1 MRRKEGYEAREAYKV
16 QEGIGAE
23 SVIRG
28 EENVGRQISRDV
40 RIHGCGSIER
50 QDEIQKRTESKRKD
64 LKTVQPWSIRK
75 CLLAV
80 VLMIAAL
87 AVLSSCGK
95 SDEKTIKVGASPAP
109 HAEILKEVQT
119 ILEEKGYKLEIIEIN
134 DYVQPNLSLDAGD
147 LDANYFQ
154 HKPYLDTFNQ
164 EKGTKIVPV
173 VAVHFEPLG
182 IYAGTKNSLNDL
194 AKGDKVAVPNDTT
207 NEARALQLLQAQG
220 LILLKEGV
228 GLTASKRDII
238 DNPMNL
244 EIVELEAAV
253 IPGVLGEFAVAVING
268 NFALGAGLSEDKVIV
283 SEDSGS
289 EAARTFA
296 NILAVRAGDENSEK
310 AKVLAEALRS
320 EKIKEFI
327 TSRFKGVVQF
337 VD

>member
-1 MRRKEGYEAREAYKV
+1 MQKQANDKENYRENCT
-16 QEGIGAE
+16 
-23 SVIRG
+23 ST
-28 EENVGRQISRDV
+28 GRI
-40 RIHGCGSIER
+40 
-50 QDEIQKRTESKRKD
+50 
-64 LKTVQPWSIRK
+64 WSIRK
-75 CLLAV
+75 C
-80 VLMIAAL
+80 IAAVAMMIVVFTML
-87 AVLSSCGK
+87 TGCGN

-109 HAEILKEVQT
+109 HAEILKEARKL
-119 ILEEKGYKLEIIEIN
+119 LEEKGYKLEIVEIN

-154 HKPYLDTFNQ
+154 HQPYLDKFNQ
-164 EKGTKIVPV
+164 EKGTKIVSV

-182 IYAGTKNSLNDL
+182 IYAGTKNVLGDL
-194 AKGDKVAVPNDTT
+194 GKGDKIAVPNDTT

-220 LILLKEGV
+220 LITLKEGV

-238 DNPMNL
+238 DNPMEL

-268 NFALGAGLSEDKVIV
+268 NFALGAGLTEDKMIV
-283 SEDSGS
+283 SEESGS
-289 EAARTFA
+289 EAAQTFA

-310 AKVLAEALRS
+310 VKVLAEVLRS

-337 VD
+337 ID